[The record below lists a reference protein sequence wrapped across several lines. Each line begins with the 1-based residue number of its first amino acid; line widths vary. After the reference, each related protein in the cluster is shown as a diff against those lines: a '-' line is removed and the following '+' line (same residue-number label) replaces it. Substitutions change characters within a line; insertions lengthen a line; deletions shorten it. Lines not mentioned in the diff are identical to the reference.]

1 MKKIYFTLAMLA
13 SIFSFTACS
22 SSDDEEQIQE
32 TVEEIVEET
41 VIRVA
46 GIPLDSEAEQNP
58 VIKAEEIN
66 TPIPNINYERES
78 VDGVDVMNLNMTGIQ
93 NKATGEWLRL
103 YGTGGG
109 TIEETQTRA
118 SSVAQNIWVS
128 VDDLPKGIL
137 VINTIDRIIE
147 KKVMNDIVFLVDNS
161 GSMSEEANTIARD
174 IIDWSKKLSETLDVR
189 FGCVG
194 YDGRIYG
201 AINITTA
208 EELEA
213 YLNRKGYT
221 GTSRTYGF
229 GGADASILSAASAQY
244 SLYSQYE
251 NGTAALRFADEQFT
265 FREGANRIYINFTDE
280 PNQPNGNKKYT
291 VEYVNPKNNNWATTQ
306 GTVHTVFSGYT
317 SFTPS
322 SYYEQPWL
330 MSEYTGGTILYT
342 NSSFTGVNL
351 NDLPVSKAMQNSYI
365 IKFTNIE
372 DFLDGKPHAIKI
384 TILTEDGSVKAEKTF
399 NVTFT
404 DTTN

>member
-93 NKATGEWLRL
+93 NKVTGEWLRL

-137 VINTIDRIIE
+137 VINTIDKIIE

-161 GSMSEEANTIARD
+161 GSMSEEANAIARD

-194 YDGRIYG
+194 YDGCIRG
-201 AINITTA
+201 AMNITTA
-208 EELEA
+208 ENLA
-213 YLNRKGYT
+213 TWLNKSY
-221 GTSRTYGF
+221 GTSRTRHF
-229 GGADASILSAASAQY
+229 GGDDAEALRTAANQY
-244 SLYSQYE
+244 SVSSSQRE
-251 NGTAALRFADEQFT
+251 NGTSALRFADEQFT

-280 PNQPNGNKKYT
+280 GNYVGGKT
-291 VEYVNPKNNNWATTQ
+291 EFSVEYVNPQNSNWATTQ
-306 GTVHTVFSGYT
+306 GTIHTVFSDNPNGYLDG
-317 SFTPS
+317 
-322 SYYEQPWL
+322 EKPWL

-342 NSSFTGVNL
+342 NYSFTGVNL